1 MAVTPTST
9 IAADENVNLLDYI
22 GAVWRHRRLVAL
34 VWLTVVVSV
43 AVYSVVARKVY
54 EGTVTLLSPKEESS
68 SGLLGGLLGGGQLAL
83 PVGAFS
89 SNKDMLIGILNSRT
103 IAQAA
108 VEKYKLQERYE
119 AQFMQDAIKK
129 LQEDNIKLDIAR
141 EGVIS
146 LTVRDWDPRIA
157 ADIANFYVDQADRI
171 VSRQGRSEAGRQ
183 RAFIESQ
190 LGRTKASLARA
201 EESLRRFQEKNRA
214 IGLVEQTRGAIDAAA
229 RLKGEVIASEVQL
242 QVMRGFATDANPD
255 VMALRKRID
264 EMKRQLTQVQYG
276 DNLVGES
283 RPDFQVPFT
292 KVPEVGLELIRL
304 TRDVKVEETV
314 MTLLTQQYEQTRI
327 SEAKDLP
334 IVQVLDPAVPADR
347 HARPRL
353 LLNVAVAAVISMML
367 AVMIALAVDYMQMAR
382 ASRAV
387 KP

>member
-1 MAVTPTST
+1 
-9 IAADENVNLLDYI
+9 
-22 GAVWRHRRLVAL
+22 
-34 VWLTVVVSV
+34 
-43 AVYSVVARKVY
+43 
-54 EGTVTLLSPKEESS
+54 
-68 SGLLGGLLGGGQLAL
+68 
-83 PVGAFS
+83 
-89 SNKDMLIGILNSRT
+89 MLIGILNSRT

-108 VEKYKLQERYE
+108 VEKYKLRERYDV
-119 AQFMQDAIKK
+119 QYMQDAIKK
-129 LQEDNIKLDIAR
+129 LQDDMLKLDLAN

-146 LTVRDWDPRIA
+146 LTVRDWDPRLA
-157 ADIANFYVDQADRI
+157 ADMANFYIEQADRV

-183 RAFIESQ
+183 RAFIENQ
-190 LGRTKASLARA
+190 LVRTKASLARA
-201 EESLRRFQEKNRA
+201 EDALRRFQEKNRA

-242 QVMRGFATDANPD
+242 QVMRGFATEANPD

-314 MTLLTQQYEQTRI
+314 MTLLTQQFEQTRI
-327 SEAKDLP
+327 TEAKDLP
-334 IVQVLDPAVPADR
+334 IVQILDVAVPADR

-367 AVMIALAVDYMQMAR
+367 AVLIALAVDYTQMAR
-382 ASRAV
+382 AARIPRS
-387 KP
+387 